1 LKTPKIKI
9 QRGVDKIKNCFK
21 IKKEKKE
28 FKKMKELKFRC
39 PNCGNAQVYTR
50 KDGTSRCVR
59 CGYENKT
66 EKFEVKKEKKSK

>member
-1 LKTPKIKI
+1 
-9 QRGVDKIKNCFK
+9 
-21 IKKEKKE
+21 
-28 FKKMKELKFRC
+28 MKELKFRC